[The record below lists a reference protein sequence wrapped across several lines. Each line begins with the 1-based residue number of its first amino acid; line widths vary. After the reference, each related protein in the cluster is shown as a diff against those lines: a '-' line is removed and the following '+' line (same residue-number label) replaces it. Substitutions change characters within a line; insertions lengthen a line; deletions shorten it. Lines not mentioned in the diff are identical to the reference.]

1 MPMTGDTARTIGRGL
16 RFQASPAKLC
26 RPALPQRMPD
36 RPVAGPKHRL
46 PQGFFMGSLVK
57 KRRKK
62 MSKHKYRKRLR
73 ANRHKRKK

>member
-1 MPMTGDTARTIGRGL
+1 VSAAPDADCGLMWGTLLGRRPDPGLLGWPPATNLWPPQAR
-16 RFQASPAKLC
+16 
-26 RPALPQRMPD
+26 
-36 RPVAGPKHRL
+36 GP
-46 PQGFFMGSLVK
+46 MGSLVK